1 MFHHD
6 NGHPMSPTNPLGTA
20 LRALPLADP
29 PKDLFAQITHTLQAR
44 RPARRRWLWPTALA
58 ASVVLGLLLTRIHSS
73 VPVPETGM
81 AQDSDPAQSALAPT
95 EIELQRLHVYSRSL
109 EQWLAGL
116 PESAPRD
123 GRSLMAAAE
132 LEDLVGLVDVQ
143 LSAARSASES
153 LPLWRQRVALLEDL
167 AAVRSEPLT
176 LLAEADDAGSPPT
189 IL

>member
-1 MFHHD
+1 MFHPD
-6 NGHPMSPTNPLGTA
+6 IGHSMNPTDPLGTA

-29 PKDLFAQITHTLQAR
+29 PADLFAQIASSLQAR

-58 ASVVLGLLLTRIHSS
+58 ASVLLGLLLTRSHAPVTVPESGVAQTSIPASS
-73 VPVPETGM
+73 VSTP
-81 AQDSDPAQSALAPT
+81 AQD
-95 EIELQRLHVYSRSL
+95 ELQRLHEYSRSL

-143 LSAARSASES
+143 LSAARSESES

-176 LLAEADDAGSPPT
+176 LIAEAGYGGLPPAT
-189 IL
+189 L